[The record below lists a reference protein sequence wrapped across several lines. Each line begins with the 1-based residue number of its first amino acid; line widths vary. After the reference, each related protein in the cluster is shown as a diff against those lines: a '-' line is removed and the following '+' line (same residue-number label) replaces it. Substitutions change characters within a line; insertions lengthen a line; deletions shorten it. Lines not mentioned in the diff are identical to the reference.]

1 MSDGTHENEFDEVN
15 AMAMYFVM
23 EIESLRAEVARLTAE
38 LAAMTEERDTIAAA
52 LNFAVEE
59 LRRMGYTGALRDP
72 AAILATRDAAI
83 RKPLEE
89 ERDALRDDYE
99 QLRSIPKVNTLE
111 PHWRCAVCG
120 LVAMP
125 LTDDSTCNCSDPDE
139 DEHWERIDPP
149 AILATVRAKARAE
162 GFRDAAKAVRSLERA
177 PIMYSHLMRLADAE
191 EAGKGAIDA
200 AD

>member
-1 MSDGTHENEFDEVN
+1 
-15 AMAMYFVM
+15 
-23 EIESLRAEVARLTAE
+23 
-38 LAAMTEERDTIAAA
+38 
-52 LNFAVEE
+52 
-59 LRRMGYTGALRDP
+59 MGYTGALLDP
-72 AAILATRDAAI
+72 SAILATRDAAI

-162 GFRDAAKAVRSLERA
+162 AFQEREIAYVKISQQLLEKYVNLFRNYGLDR
-177 PIMYSHLMRLADAE
+177 
-191 EAGKGAIDA
+191 
-200 AD
+200 